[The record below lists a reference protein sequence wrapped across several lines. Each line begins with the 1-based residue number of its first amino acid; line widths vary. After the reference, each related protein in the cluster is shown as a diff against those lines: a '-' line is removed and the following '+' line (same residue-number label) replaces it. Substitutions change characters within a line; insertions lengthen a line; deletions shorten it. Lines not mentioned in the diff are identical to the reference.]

1 MLILKERIYKHH
13 KLSLIIATFGI
24 VLILV
29 PVFLEIDKYEL
40 TPNILNFVVGVCFP
54 LFFVV
59 IKYGSDKYYRHP
71 LKLSLIF
78 GIIAI
83 FLTCIIF
90 ICYSLIK
97 YRNLSYFENLKDFID
112 FSEAGKSEIVYFILM
127 FATGTIM
134 QVFTL
139 LGLFYF
145 SPTLIMVTDII
156 HPMLLDVVI
165 AFKEGSSMPNFI
177 LYFAGYLIVF
187 FSALIYNEIIVFNC
201 CGLSNDTKKFVLQR
215 ADKEIQQIEESF
227 KSDSS
232 LNLDDDS

>member
-29 PVFLEIDKYEL
+29 PVFLEIEKYEL
-40 TPNILNFVVGVCFP
+40 IPNILNFVVGVCFP

-90 ICYSLIK
+90 VCYSLIK
-97 YRNLSYFENLKDFID
+97 YRDLSYFENLKNFID
-112 FSEAGKSEIVYFILM
+112 FSEAENREIFILM

-139 LGLFYF
+139 LALFYF

-156 HPMLLDVVI
+156 HPMLLDVLI
-165 AFKEGSSMPNFI
+165 TIRDGPSMPNII
-177 LYFAGYLIVF
+177 LYFAGYLVLL
-187 FSALIYNEIIVFNC
+187 FSALIYNEIIVFNVC
-201 CGLSNDTKKFVLQR
+201 NGNDYASFYFIGVVL
-215 ADKEIQQIEESF
+215 F
-227 KSDSS
+227 FSDSYYGY
-232 LNLDDDS
+232 